1 MSNDGHEGTLEMLKY
16 VDNIIFN
23 FMNNLFND
31 NLLKNTSIILMSDHG
46 DGMPSIY
53 FPYDF
58 YRIEK
63 HLPMLYMIIN
73 DRKNFSY
80 EEQYKNIYEN
90 QQTFIKN
97 KTKNHDTPKSPYG
110 KSLFEKINQKIRNPE
125 LYQHLGPMIEEVC
138 KKVI

>member
-1 MSNDGHEGTLEMLKY
+1 
-16 VDNIIFN
+16 
-23 FMNNLFND
+23 MNNLFND

-53 FPYDF
+53 YPYDF

-73 DRKNFSY
+73 DRKNISY

-90 QQTFIKN
+90 QQTFITGYDIYNTIGNLIFGDKYNKIKN

>member
-1 MSNDGHEGTLEMLKY
+1 
-16 VDNIIFN
+16 
-23 FMNNLFND
+23 MNNLFND

-46 DGMPSIY
+46 DNMPSIY

-58 YRIEK
+58 YRIES

-73 DRKNFSY
+73 DRKNLSY

-90 QQTFIKN
+90 QQTFITSYDIYNTIGNLIFGDKYINIKN

-110 KSLFEKINQKIRNPE
+110 KSLFDKINQKVRNPE
-125 LYQHLGPMIEEVC
+125 LYQYVGPMTEKVC
-138 KKVI
+138 KK